1 MQNTD
6 QADEEM
12 TQTEDCL
19 RVSVLSHTAVLSN

>member
-1 MQNTD
+1 MQNMD